1 MVMGRDDEQMEHVH
15 VVVVVVVVVFVGP
28 GTASRW
34 HHVSLI

>member
-28 GTASRW
+28 GTASGW
-34 HHVSLI
+34 HHMSLI